1 MTQTHARAT
10 RRAPIS
16 ARAVARRA
24 APRVALAL
32 AATLVVCVP
41 AHAEV
46 HKCQGPKG
54 VITYSD
60 APCPGSSEV
69 TYAPRELLKAPPGP
83 GQDLPPP
90 RSGPT
95 PPATAGT
102 AAAGH
107 VPDAPAPA
115 WDTHLGVIEQIP
127 GRSAWLDADT
137 LAVTTYGDPKAPVG
151 WMVRKVVAA
160 DARTHAIAELV
171 PRGFLDCTNPDA
183 GLVGIHTGTLEGR
196 FAVRSNAPP
205 PVQRFLQWDAAR
217 HAAAPAAGEF
227 ASGWHA
233 ASCLKPA
240 PEDLAQDDWWEG
252 ARALRYLQ
260 PKDGLIHW
268 GMVGGGRPEGPS
280 LQNGTRKT
288 MLDATTDDI
297 ARHVRHLP
305 WRKAYQLSPG
315 RYTAGT
321 RVETPLVVMATDGRI
336 TRTAMPAALR
346 QQLDALNP
354 SAVATTFA
362 VKPGL
367 LVQVPGAAAFGG
379 GLYLAQGAGAKRL
392 WCVPGAGP
400 EAGECRI
407 AQDLEFSPDGCKVAF
422 DARAGGG
429 LGLAAAQA
437 TMRVIDV
444 CAAAGA
450 ATSARR

>member
-1 MTQTHARAT
+1 MPHTFARTSCRTPSPSPSLSLVLGASAS
-10 RRAPIS
+10 AP
-16 ARAVARRA
+16 
-24 APRVALAL
+24 ALAD
-32 AATLVVCVP
+32 
-41 AHAEV
+41 V
-46 HKCQGPKG
+46 HKCKGAKG

-60 APCPGSSEV
+60 APCPGESEV
-69 TYAPRELLKAPPGP
+69 DYTPRELLKAAPVP
-83 GQDLPPP
+83 GQDVPPARSPANPPP
-90 RSGPT
+90 GLAGARAN
-95 PPATAGT
+95 PAANG
-102 AAAGH
+102 GGR

-115 WDTHLGVIEQIP
+115 WDTRLDVIEQIP

-137 LAVTTYGDPKAPVG
+137 LAVTTYGDPKASVA

-160 DARTHAIAELV
+160 DVRTHAVTDLV
-171 PRGFLDCTNPDA
+171 PRGFLDCANPEA

-205 PVQRFLQWDAAR
+205 PVQRFLQWDAAL
-217 HAAAPAAGEF
+217 HKASPAAGDL

-240 PEDLAQDDWWEG
+240 PADLALDDWWEG
-252 ARALRYLQ
+252 TRALRYLQ

-268 GMVGGGRPEGPS
+268 GLFDGGRPEGPS

-288 MLDATTDDI
+288 MLDASVDDI
-297 ARHVRHLP
+297 SRHVRHLP

-315 RYTAGT
+315 HYTAGT
-321 RVETPLVVMATDGRI
+321 RKETPLVLMSTDGRI

-362 VKPGL
+362 MKPGL
-367 LVQVPGAAAFGG
+367 LVQVPGATVIGG
-379 GLYLAQGAGAKRL
+379 GLYLAQGDGAKRL

-429 LGLAAAQA
+429 LGLAAGQA

-444 CAAAGA
+444 CAATGGA
-450 ATSARR
+450 TGAKR